1 MSEPSV
7 EWTDDHVSLIKLL
20 QEKQETLSD
29 DVSSA
34 VKIASSAKTL
44 TPTIV
49 HAIGRALNNTTSD
62 SEKVKTELPCDLA
75 FCN

>member
-7 EWTDDHVSLIKLL
+7 DWSDEHASFMSLLR
-20 QEKQETLSD
+20 EKQDTLSE

-34 VKIASSAKTL
+34 VKVATSAKVL

-49 HAIGRALNNTTSD
+49 HAIGRALADTKGDT
-62 SEKVKTELPCDLA
+62 EKV
-75 FCN
+75 